1 MGRKKKVTEDSPDK
15 QMFIKYM
22 ERLKSF
28 YKLRNETGDSLGK
41 LLFSESFIYL
51 SFGEEFMNHYI
62 ELLEDVFGDKNSWI
76 QWFIFEN
83 DWGAKGYEAGFTDKM
98 SPIKTTEDLYDL
110 IKSVS

>member
-1 MGRKKKVTEDSPDK
+1 MGQGTKKTQGEQEK
-15 QMFIKYM
+15 QQFVKYV

-28 YKLRNETGDSLGK
+28 CNLRDEIGDTIGK
-41 LLFSESFIYL
+41 LLFSESYVYF

-62 ELLEDVFGDKNSWI
+62 ELLEDTFGDRGSWI

-83 DWGAKGYEAGFTDKM
+83 DWGRREYEAGFKGNM
-98 SPIKTTEDLYDL
+98 LPIKTTEDLYDL